1 MGEQNFSLK
10 WSGSDIPAI
19 AMTVTDIVHGLGIA
33 VHVKQK
39 YCRPCCIDVIFMTHS
54 CHSKHLQCVLNMWGM
69 TYIVK

>member
-33 VHVKQK
+33 VHVKQNTVDHAALMS
-39 YCRPCCIDVIFMTHS
+39 Y
-54 CHSKHLQCVLNMWGM
+54 L
-69 TYIVK
+69 